1 MENNIPEDDSKLD
14 DLRNSDEVEDS
25 NGPEN
30 QLLSYEHL
38 IDPGNEHHHLFDEK
52 KIESDV
58 ARTSKQETEPAN
70 NISGNKAQKPPG
82 AKNEDPDKM

>member
-14 DLRNSDEVEDS
+14 DLRNSDEVEDP

-52 KIESDV
+52 KIEGDV
-58 ARTSKQETEPAN
+58 ARTSKEETDPAN
-70 NISGNKAQKPPG
+70 NISGNKEQKLPG